1 MRRRH
6 RRHLMTQS
14 PPADL
19 AGRHGPLQ
27 YTRLARTGRI
37 HRVIRISTLL
47 TIIGLMH
54 LARAVRPRWRSLL
67 AGGVLTAVGLMQ
79 RGGVAGLILIP
90 GLLFLWN
97 ALLIP
102 ASPHADSKR
111 RSELQREL
119 AEYSTPTQRCDL
131 EATLDRYPD
140 VITYELRDILAS
152 QAVAA
157 DNNGI
162 PGAGRY

>member
-6 RRHLMTQS
+6 RRHLMMQS
-14 PPADL
+14 PPVDL
-19 AGRHGPLQ
+19 ACRRGALRH
-27 YTRLARTGRI
+27 TRLARTGRI
-37 HRVIRISTLL
+37 HRVIRVSTLL

-54 LARAVRPRWRSLL
+54 LARALRPRWRSLL
-67 AGGVLTAVGLMQ
+67 AGGMLTAVGLMH
-79 RGGVAGLILIP
+79 RDSVAGLILVP
-90 GLLFLWN
+90 GLLFLWD

-119 AEYSTPTQRCDL
+119 AGYSTPTQRCDL

-140 VITYELRDILAS
+140 GITYELREILAS
-152 QAVAA
+152 QAVSA

>member
-6 RRHLMTQS
+6 RRNLMMQS
-14 PPADL
+14 SPVDL
-19 AGRHGPLQ
+19 AGRHGALR

-37 HRVIRISTLL
+37 HRVIRIGTLL

-67 AGGVLTAVGLMQ
+67 AGGVLTVVGLML
-79 RGGVAGLILIP
+79 RGVGGMILVP
-90 GLLFLWN
+90 GLLFLWD

-111 RSELQREL
+111 RAELEREL
-119 AEYSTPTQRCDL
+119 AGYSTPTQRCDL

-140 VITYELRDILAS
+140 AITYELRDILAS

-157 DNNGI
+157 GTNGI
-162 PGAGRY
+162 PGTGR